1 MTPRTLTFGRAADAC
16 DVLVDG
22 AGVSSEHCSIGWD
35 AAANCY
41 LLEDL
46 HSSNGTFL
54 NGQRLASGGRS
65 PIQIG
70 QAIGLG
76 SRISLVFTEQ
86 HAAQLYAKATG
97 AVAAPPRSAAPL
109 MQPPAG
115 AKSWVI
121 GRGHDADIIVDAPN
135 VSWHHARVTAS
146 GSRFIVEDLGSS
158 NGTSL
163 NQPGQRIQRAE
174 AGPGDHLFLGT
185 YRFPLARLGSVSRPS
200 LSRSMQLPEA
210 GRHLFIGRNAPPAD
224 IVIDEPMVSARHA
237 EIRRNATGQL
247 EIRDAGSANGTFVNG
262 FRIKDWTPI
271 SETDAVALGPV
282 SLQLSGHSVR
292 ARNFADGVTL
302 TAQGCC
308 VEVPTKDGIKRI
320 VDEVSLT
327 MLPGEFVG
335 LMGPS
340 GAGKTTL
347 LQAIN
352 GYKRPSQG
360 TVFVNGLDLYEHY
373 DAFRQTIGYVPQ
385 EDIVYPHLTVYESL
399 FATAKLRLPSDLSD
413 EEIDK
418 QIRDVLRTLEI
429 DHVAD
434 TIIGDKEDKGISG
447 GQRKRVN
454 LAQELLAAPRLL
466 FLDEPTSGLS
476 SEDTLNVM
484 RMLRQLADSGRT
496 IILTLHQPS
505 LEAYRLMDN
514 LVLMYEGALV
524 YYGPSYPD
532 AIEYMNQDTAEQP
545 HGLLDDPGHALRPL
559 SRERELIRD
568 GKMARETAI
577 ATRVARFKASKF
589 HASYV
594 RERAAAPNT
603 TAGQRPASRPS
614 ASMVGQWATLL
625 RRGLLLK
632 WKDKTNTG
640 ILFAQAPIIAF
651 AICLLLGG
659 TRTESYLDFITG
671 TPRVIFLLV
680 ISSLWFGCSNAA
692 RELVS
697 ERAVYQRERMVNL
710 TIPSYLMSKVAL
722 LGALCAVQTA
732 ILIGIVWNWFHL
744 SGTGNAFAL
753 GGILWLVS
761 LCGLG
766 LGLLISSLVKS
777 GEAAVSML
785 PLLLIPQVL
794 SAGSIISME
803 EISGAGRTAA
813 MVTPSRWGFE
823 AALSLIY
830 GDDGPARMVTACHAE
845 SVLSLNEATLP
856 ANGKVGTVACL
867 GPAAQSCSMSEA
879 SNLGCPSGES
889 VRLPGSIT
897 PTGMD
902 AGLKTTPGGNGM
914 CEMGLCKMVEAVK
927 PISPLEKAFGI
938 SDSADP
944 LRKVRRDATATLPA
958 PLPQRAPYAAP
969 TSYRVDPDPTLAA
982 KKCAGVLGAIFL
994 ALLLMVGISLRV
1006 RDPLP
1011 D

>member
-1 MTPRTLTFGRAADAC
+1 MDNQTLYFGRAAEEC
-16 DVLVDG
+16 DVVVEG
-22 AGVSSEHCSIGWD
+22 AGVSGRHCRIGWD
-35 AAANCY
+35 PAAQSY
-41 LLEDL
+41 LIEDL
-46 HSSNGTFL
+46 ASSNGTFVDGAPVPRSGRL
-54 NGQRLASGGRS
+54 PLRVGQT
-65 PIQIG
+65 
-70 QAIGLG
+70 IGLG
-76 SRISLVFTEQ
+76 TRITVIFSEQ
-86 HAAQLYAKATG
+86 HAALLYAKATG
-97 AVAAPPRSAAPL
+97 AAPARAAAPVPNQAAGT
-109 MQPPAG
+109 PAPG

-135 VSWHHARVTAS
+135 VSWHHARVTQL
-146 GSRFIVEDLGSS
+146 GLRFLVEDLGSS

-163 NQPGQRIQRAE
+163 GAHGQRIQRAE
-174 AGPGDHLFLGT
+174 ADPSDHLFLGT
-185 YRFPLARLGSVSRPS
+185 YRFPLARLGTHSRPS

-210 GRHLFIGRNAPPAD
+210 GRHLFIGRIAPPSD
-224 IVIDEPMVSARHA
+224 IVIDEPMISARHA
-237 EIRRNATGQL
+237 EIRRNAGGQL

-262 FRIKDWTPI
+262 QRVKDWTPI
-271 SETDAVALGPV
+271 NDSDAVALGPV
-282 SLQLSGHSVR
+282 SLQLSGQSVR

-302 TAQGCC
+302 TAQDCC
-308 VEVPTKDGIKRI
+308 VDVPTKEGTKRI
-320 VDEVSLT
+320 VNEVSLT

-352 GYKRPSQG
+352 GYKRPSAG
-360 TVFVNGLDLYEHY
+360 SVFVNGLDLYEHY

-399 FATAKLRLPSDLSD
+399 FATAKLRLPADLTD

-484 RMLRQLADSGRT
+484 RLLRKLADSGRT

-514 LVLMYEGALV
+514 LVLMYEGSLV

-532 AIEYMNQDTAEQP
+532 AIEYMNSDVAEQP
-545 HGLLDDPGHALRPL
+545 HGMLDDPGYALRPL
-559 SRERELIRD
+559 SRERDLVRD
-568 GKMARETAI
+568 GKLTRETAI
-577 ATRVARFKASKF
+577 ATRVARFKASSLYS
-589 HASYV
+589 SYV
-594 RERAAAPNT
+594 RERAAAQSAT
-603 TAGQRPASRPS
+603 SGQRPASRPS
-614 ASMVGQWATLL
+614 ASMVGQWVTLI

-659 TRTESYLDFITG
+659 NRSEDYLGFISG

-732 ILIGIVWNWFHL
+732 ILVGIVWNWFHL
-744 SGTGNAFAL
+744 SGSGNAFAL

-766 LGLLISSLVKS
+766 LGLLVSSLVKS

-794 SAGSIISME
+794 SAGSIIAMDQ
-803 EISGAGRTAA
+803 ISEAGRAAA
-813 MVTPSRWGFE
+813 MVTPSRWGYE

-830 GDDGPARMVTACHAE
+830 GDDGPARMVTACHSE

-856 ANGKVGTVACL
+856 AYGKVGTVACL
-867 GPAAQSCSMSEA
+867 GPAAQTCSMSEA
-879 SNLGCPSGES
+879 SSLGCPGGET

-902 AGLKTTPGGNGM
+902 AGLKTTPGGNGL
-914 CEMGLCKMVEAVK
+914 CEMGLCKMIEAVK
-927 PISPLEKAFGI
+927 PISPLESAFGI

-944 LRKVRRDATATLPA
+944 LRTIRRDATT
-958 PLPQRAPYAAP
+958 PLPGRAAYVAP
-969 TSYRVDPDPTLAA
+969 ASYRVDPDPTLAA
-982 KKCAGVLGAIFL
+982 KKCAGVLAVTFL
-994 ALLLMVGISLRV
+994 AMLLMVGTSLRV